1 MQKSCISMQEILEFT
16 TNGEDLYI
24 TPQGTPESMQK
35 AVLVFSDIPTCAG
48 IVHTV
53 SQVLVPVDVT
63 VEKLGERD
71 DKDEGT
77 GKQVCS
83 FLSCSFPCG

>member
-1 MQKSCISMQEILEFT
+1 MQEVLEIT

-24 TPQGTPESMQK
+24 TPQGTPEEQQK

-48 IVHTV
+48 LAHTV

-63 VEKLGERD
+63 VQRLGERD

-77 GKQVCS
+77 GKPVQPRPVSMCCV
-83 FLSCSFPCG
+83 L